1 MNKYFDAEFWNEII
15 LNVINWVIF
24 EFPAILII
32 LIVMMI
38 MLRMNKM
45 IFRRLNKLLISRT
58 RKNQEEESAETEK
71 RINTLTGILK
81 GVGRIIIWSIFMMI
95 ILKRLGIDIA
105 PILAGAGIL
114 GLAVGF
120 GAQELVRD
128 VISGFFMLLENQIR
142 TGDVA
147 RINSTAGLVERI
159 ELRTTTLRDTEGIV
173 HIFQNGK
180 INTLS
185 NLTKEWSAIPLDIG
199 VAYKEDVDH
208 VMDIMRKVGDELM
221 ETPGYKEDLLEPIEI
236 FGLDKFDDSALIIKA
251 RFKTKPNRQWFI
263 GREYRKRLKKA
274 FDQHGIEIPFPHTTI
289 YWGEEI
295 TPLRL
300 KNESDIKPQ

>member
-1 MNKYFDAEFWNEII
+1 MNKSFDTEFWNEI
-15 LNVINWVIF
+15 LVNVLNWVIF
-24 EFPAILII
+24 ELPAILII

-45 IFRRLNKLLISRT
+45 IFRRLNKMLISRT

-71 RINTLTGILK
+71 RINTLAGILK

-147 RINSTAGLVERI
+147 RINGTSGLVERI

-180 INTLS
+180 ISTMS

-208 VMDIMRKVGDELM
+208 VMDVMRKVGDELM
-221 ETPGYKEDLLEPIEI
+221 KTPGYMEDLLEPIEV

-295 TPLRL
+295 SPLRL
-300 KNESDIKPQ
+300 KNETDIKPQ

>member
-1 MNKYFDAEFWNEII
+1 MSKYLDTEFWNEIL

-24 EFPAILII
+24 ELPAILII
-32 LIVMMI
+32 LVILMI
-38 MLRMNKM
+38 MLRLNRM
-45 IFRRLNKLLISRT
+45 IFRRLNKMLISRT
-58 RKNQEEESAETEK
+58 RKHQEEESAETEK

-81 GVGRIIIWSIFMMI
+81 DIGRIIIWSIFMMI
-95 ILKRLGIDIA
+95 ILRRLGIDIA

-128 VISGFFMLLENQIR
+128 VISGFFILLENQIR

-147 RINSTAGLVERI
+147 RINGTSGAVEHI
-159 ELRTTTLRDTEGIV
+159 ELRTTTLRDVEGVV

-180 INTLS
+180 INTMS

-199 VAYKEDVDH
+199 VAYKEDVDQ

-221 ETPGYKEDLLEPIEI
+221 ETPGYKEDLLEPIEV
-236 FGLDKFDDSALIIKA
+236 FGLDQFGDSALIIKA

-274 FDQHGIEIPFPHTTI
+274 FDQHGIEIPYPHTTI
-289 YWGEEI
+289 YWGEENN
-295 TPLRL
+295 PLML
-300 KNESDIKPQ
+300 KNETSTKAQ